1 MKIYAF
7 PSISSPTAKI
17 LILGTMP
24 GEASLRAK
32 EYYGHPRNHFWK
44 FLFNIC
50 QQPFST
56 DYETKKNLLLQ
67 NNMALWDVLQ
77 ACERQGSLDSA
88 IVKEVPNDF
97 VTFLK
102 VHPNITNIYFNG
114 QKAAHF
120 FNRYVQTEHIYTM
133 VTLPSTSPANA
144 GMSFEKKLAIWQE
157 HILKRITNR

>member
-1 MKIYAF
+1 
-7 PSISSPTAKI
+7 
-17 LILGTMP
+17 MP
-24 GEASLRAK
+24 GEASLRAN

-44 FLFNIC
+44 FLFTIC

-77 ACERQGSLDSA
+77 ACERTGSLDSA
-88 IVKEVPNDF
+88 IMKEVPNDF

-102 VHPNITNIYFNG
+102 AHPNITHIYFNG

-120 FNRYVQTEHIYTM
+120 FKRYIETESIYTWA
-133 VTLPSTSPANA
+133 TLPSTSPANA
-144 GMSFEKKLAIWQE
+144 GMSFEKKLAFWQE
-157 HILKRITNR
+157 NILKGIANR